1 MWTGVAS
8 EQKMKRALSA
18 LRNACMW
25 AALVL
30 LTVLSPAAGCA
41 ASSGSS
47 SGAVRFYFVQITDT
61 HFGDRDHLERTRQLV
76 DMVNRLP
83 YEIACVVHTGDVF
96 ADNITDEAIV
106 SQGLAILGRLKA
118 PVHILPGNHD
128 ILQGSHEQTFSAFT
142 RWIGPPIQKAEYHGV
157 VFLCAYTEPAALG
170 FAAPGY
176 DPLPALE
183 AALASTA
190 GRPVVVFHHRPA
202 VEDFYSNALHPGWDG
217 KARRRLETLLLGHNV
232 KAVVTG
238 HFHRDE
244 LHWLEGIPVF
254 AAPPV
259 AGYWGRQASFRLYE
273 YRDGRVGYRTI
284 YLED

>member
-8 EQKMKRALSA
+8 EIMQRVLSA
-18 LRNACMW
+18 LRNTFVW

-30 LTVLSPAAGCA
+30 LTLLSPQTVCA
-41 ASSGSS
+41 ASNGSS
-47 SGAVRFYFVQITDT
+47 SGAVHFYFVQLTDT
-61 HFGDRDHLERTRQLV
+61 HFGDRDHLERTRKLV
-76 DMVNRLP
+76 DQINRLP

-96 ADNITDEAIV
+96 ADNIMDETIRT
-106 SQGLAILGRLKA
+106 QGLAILGRLKA

-128 ILQGSHEQTFSAFT
+128 ILQGQLEQTFSAFV
-142 RWIGPPIQKAEYHGV
+142 RRIGPPTQKAEYHGV

-170 FAAPGY
+170 FTVPGY
-176 DPLPALE
+176 DPLQALE
-183 AALASTA
+183 AALLSAS

-202 VEDFYSNALHPGWDG
+202 VEDFYASALHPGWG
-217 KARRRLETLLLGHNV
+217 GEARRRLETLLLGHNV

-284 YLED
+284 YLQD

>member
-1 MWTGVAS
+1 
-8 EQKMKRALSA
+8 MKRALSEF
-18 LRNACMW
+18 RNVCVW
-25 AALVL
+25 ATLGL
-30 LTVLSPAAGCA
+30 LAFLLPAAGCA
-41 ASSGSS
+41 APSGSS
-47 SGAVRFYFVQITDT
+47 SVAVRFYFVQITDT

-76 DMVNRLP
+76 DQINRLP

-96 ADNITDEAIV
+96 ADNITDETIAT
-106 SQGLAILGRLKA
+106 QGLAILGRLKA
-118 PVHILPGNHD
+118 PLHILPGNHD
-128 ILQGSHEQTFSAFT
+128 ILQGSLDQTFSAFT
-142 RWIGPPIQKAEYHGV
+142 RRIGPPIQKTEYHGV

-170 FAAPGY
+170 FTAPGY
-176 DPLPALE
+176 DALQELE
-183 AALASTA
+183 AALASAA

-217 KARRRLETLLLGHNV
+217 EGRRRLEALLLGHNV

-284 YLED
+284 YLQD